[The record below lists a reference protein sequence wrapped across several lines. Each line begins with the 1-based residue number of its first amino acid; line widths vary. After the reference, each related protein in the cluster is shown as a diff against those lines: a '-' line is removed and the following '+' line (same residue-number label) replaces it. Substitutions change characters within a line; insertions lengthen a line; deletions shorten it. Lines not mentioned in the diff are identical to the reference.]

1 MKKLFPVLSLILL
14 ASCGDKGSSENTNP
28 DNILEDLTYSVDTV
42 LVDSGDNLINL
53 RNGLNLGTVNSQKN
67 KLYIFDRTNQI
78 LQTIDLDRLQL
89 EESTQFEKEG
99 PNGTGQ
105 YVSSIQSLSDDRLL
119 IVSYQNNGIFSLKGE
134 KEVSIKLES
143 SKIDSLTVE
152 LEPNAAQN
160 LLVTQNREK
169 IFAIPGTFWEGER
182 RFLMAKT
189 PDLSGRVI
197 PLPELNQISKF
208 TIIYNS
214 NEGSTA
220 YLPEIGLS
228 EIDGNV
234 ILWNSVTSGIYIV
247 DPQTESIS
255 EKSFP
260 HKLVAAK
267 KEGAVKQKVN
277 SMEEFQTEMGKVSS
291 QIHFNELLWD
301 DSRGQYFRFGN
312 VLPPDNG
319 GASSRGLDIFLF
331 AYDRNLNLIGE
342 QKMVSLNYVPDFPFF
357 KDGKLYSYVNV
368 EDELGFAVFTFNF

>member
-1 MKKLFPVLSLILL
+1 MKKLLLILSLVFL
-14 ASCGDKGSSENTNP
+14 AGCGEKGSSENTNP
-28 DNILEDLTYSVDTV
+28 DNFLEDLTYSVDTV
-42 LVDSGDNLINL
+42 LVDSGDDLINL
-53 RNGLNLGTVNSQKN
+53 RNGLNFGTVNSQKS

-105 YVSSIQSLSDDRLL
+105 YVSSIQSLSDERLL

-182 RFLMAKT
+182 RFLIAKI

-197 PLPELNQISKF
+197 RLPELDQISKF
-208 TIIYNS
+208 TILYHS

-234 ILWNSVTSGIYIV
+234 ILWNSVTSSIYII

-260 HKLVAAK
+260 HKLVPAK
-267 KEGAVKQKVN
+267 KEEAVQQKVN

-301 DSRGQYFRFGN
+301 DSREQYFRFGN
-312 VLPPDNG
+312 IKPTDNG

-368 EDELGFAVFTFNF
+368 EDELGFAVFTFDF